1 MGVPSGLDLMLGVDE
16 LVAKS
21 FVAGTAH
28 IAAAIFR
35 AFQLGF
41 GVAMGHSLVFWDAS
55 TPATL
60 CSHPTPTPISWTKLM
75 W

>member
-1 MGVPSGLDLMLGVDE
+1 MLGVDE
-16 LVAKS
+16 MVAKS

-28 IAAAIFR
+28 VAGAIFR

-41 GVAMGHSLVFWDAS
+41 GVAMGQSLAFWDAS
-55 TPATL
+55 TPSTHCA
-60 CSHPTPTPISWTKLM
+60 HPAPNPLSWTKLA